1 MLKAE
6 NPAQKVE
13 GFVFAFISILCHM
26 WVLPCLKSLYA
37 HNPDLTG
44 YEVLYWK
51 SLGNFV
57 CLTIYSLL
65 TEGNFK
71 LINPYLIKDYR
82 KMMFFRVL
90 LGFLNYGGQ
99 FIVVFYLPVG
109 LTICLLQIQ
118 TVITAILCYFM
129 EGETISKWD
138 VVGIISSLTGVMVI
152 YNPWKKYEDKDY
164 NYSVGILLAI
174 CVAIAAGSNMSLLR
188 YMKKDIHYTRGPL
201 FFYTGG
207 MFLSPLLHFF
217 SKRNQALASYDS
229 KTLMLIFGKIVC
241 SFFGHIFQSRSY
253 QLEKGARI
261 SMVF

>member
-1 MLKAE
+1 
-6 NPAQKVE
+6 
-13 GFVFAFISILCHM
+13 
-26 WVLPCLKSLYA
+26 
-37 HNPDLTG
+37 
-44 YEVLYWK
+44 
-51 SLGNFV
+51 
-57 CLTIYSLL
+57 
-65 TEGNFK
+65 
-71 LINPYLIKDYR
+71 
-82 KMMFFRVL
+82 MMFFRVL

-138 VVGIISSLTGVMVI
+138 VIGIISCLTGVMVI

-229 KTLMLIFGKIVC
+229 KTLMLIFGTIVC